1 MDQGFKL
8 ALVAQRVRESE
19 NSLLHGDP
27 ESCFSWLNAL
37 TQRVE
42 AMLDFTEQ
50 GFKLKPYWLGTAFY
64 FVEFNQRKFSY
75 KLTFWGN
82 YVSN

>member
-19 NSLLHGDP
+19 NSLLHSDP
-27 ESCFSWLNAL
+27 ESCLSWLNAL

-50 GFKLKPYWLGTAFY
+50 GFKLKPY
-64 FVEFNQRKFSY
+64 
-75 KLTFWGN
+75 
-82 YVSN
+82 